1 MPPTQPPLST
11 ILPPLICGTATFNN
25 LYNADAALVPT
36 NAIVERALDLG
47 VRAFDTWSR
56 EGAGLG
62 GVGGIGVSVMG
73 VSNLQE
79 LEETIRV
86 WNSVL
91 DGLPLAGREVPKEKK
106 EWSLAR
112 AETVAEKA
120 KAVWTILGRWKNYTW
135 ASPDEGYVNVRA
147 VKGVVDEIAPLP
159 LVKDGSAKESR
170 L

>member
-1 MPPTQPPLST
+1 MGE
-11 ILPPLICGTATFNN
+11 GTG
-25 LYNADAALVPT
+25 
-36 NAIVERALDLG
+36 ERLEVVSIRWGL
-47 VRAFDTWSR
+47 DTWSR

-79 LEETIRV
+79 LEETIRG

-120 KAVWTILGRWKNYTW
+120 KAVWTILGRWKNYSMLPPAKPMTSSRPFH
-135 ASPDEGYVNVRA
+135 AIHFIDGSIMPTGSYTTSTPA
-147 VKGVVDEIAPLP
+147 LPLP
-159 LVKDGSAKESR
+159 VRCFAQSSIAFCGQALSR
-170 L
+170 